1 MVHSGFLSNL
11 PMLQNSEINDLYVN
25 NANNIVGS
33 ENVKIHPDTQSGG
46 STDMGDLSQIMPI
59 IHPRSGGA
67 IGVVHGNDYFID
79 DYYKSVINPAKS
91 MAMTVIDLLWPE
103 ENRLKQIISN
113 NVPPYS
119 KKQYIALQESRMGN
133 EFSEYMKS

>member
-1 MVHSGFLSNL
+1 
-11 PMLQNSEINDLYVN
+11 
-25 NANNIVGS
+25 
-33 ENVKIHPDTQSGG
+33 
-46 STDMGDLSQIMPI
+46 MGDLSQIMPI

-67 IGVVHGNDYFID
+67 IGAGHGNDYYID

-113 NVPPYS
+113 HV
-119 KKQYIALQESRMGN
+119 
-133 EFSEYMKS
+133 